1 MGRWGGRALRG
12 VRRCVAYLAPDLLGE
27 ALGWV
32 VGVGLIVLTWVVS
45 FAYLRKSDREWSP
58 MEQRIAASVREPTGR
73 FERDRRTRERV
84 LMNELALAI
93 FAVVLAITLGITYWA
108 SKRTSTATEFW
119 AAGRGISGGQNG
131 FAIAGDYMSASSFL
145 GFAGL
150 IFFFGLDGFIGLVC
164 ALVAFVPVLFLLA
177 ERMRNAGKFTMAD
190 VLAFRLKERPAR
202 LAAALGTLSVAFFYL
217 LAQMVGAGV
226 VIQALAGIDFAWS
239 VVLTGTFMV
248 VYVIFG
254 GMLATTWVQIIK
266 AGLLMACGVVI
277 TVLVLAKTGF
287 NLFDRAVAQHAEGE
301 AFLKPGLMHADA
313 INGISFGLAFL
324 LGTAGLPHILIRF
337 FTVPDARAAR
347 RSVGWAVL
355 LIGLFYVMIM
365 IIGVGAR
372 AILGS
377 GAEEASAGG
386 NLAIPLLV
394 EELGGGAG
402 TVGGDVFLAVVS
414 AIAFA
419 TILAV
424 VAGLVIS
431 ASGAMAHDL
440 WSNVVRRGKADE
452 REEVRVARVA
462 ALGLGVLAIGVAIAA
477 GEGFNVSILVGL
489 AFAVAASANLP
500 ALLCALFWPRFNT
513 TGAVVGVL
521 GGLAASLILIALSPA
536 VWPGPDGEGS
546 PIPLVQPG
554 AVLVPDRLPV
564 LLAGHGAEPRGAGRA
579 RLPRAPRPGGDRDR
593 GVLAHDQQ
601 ARRRVVRELRR
612 HAAEREAP

>member
-1 MGRWGGRALRG
+1 
-12 VRRCVAYLAPDLLGE
+12 VA
-27 ALGWV
+27 
-32 VGVGLIVLTWVVS
+32 
-45 FAYLRKSDREWSP
+45 
-58 MEQRIAASVREPTGR
+58 
-73 FERDRRTRERV
+73 
-84 LMNELALAI
+84 
-93 FAVVLAITLGITYWA
+93 
-108 SKRTSTATEFW
+108 
-119 AAGRGISGGQNG
+119 
-131 FAIAGDYMSASSFL
+131 
-145 GFAGL
+145 
-150 IFFFGLDGFIGLVC
+150 
-164 ALVAFVPVLFLLA
+164 
-177 ERMRNAGKFTMAD
+177 
-190 VLAFRLKERPAR
+190 
-202 LAAALGTLSVAFFYL
+202 
-217 LAQMVGAGV
+217 
-226 VIQALAGIDFAWS
+226 
-239 VVLTGTFMV
+239 
-248 VYVIFG
+248 
-254 GMLATTWVQIIK
+254 
-266 AGLLMACGVVI
+266 I

-287 NLFDRAVAQHAEGE
+287 DLFSQATAQHAEGS
-301 AFLKPGLMHADA
+301 AFLKPGLMHPDA

-402 TVGGDVFLAVVS
+402 TIGGDVFLAVVS

-440 WSNVVRRGKADE
+440 WSNVVRRGQADE

-462 ALGLGVLAIGVAIAA
+462 AIGLGMLAIGVAIAA

-521 GGLAASLILIALSPA
+521 GGLAASLILIGLSPA

-546 PIPLVQPG
+546 PVPLSNPALFSFPIGFLCCWLGTVMSRERNERVYHELKVRAETGIG
-554 AVLVPDRLPV
+554 AY
-564 LLAGHGAEPRGAGRA
+564 
-579 RLPRAPRPGGDRDR
+579 
-593 GVLAHDQQ
+593 
-601 ARRRVVRELRR
+601 
-612 HAAEREAP
+612 

>member
-1 MGRWGGRALRG
+1 
-12 VRRCVAYLAPDLLGE
+12 
-27 ALGWV
+27 
-32 VGVGLIVLTWVVS
+32 
-45 FAYLRKSDREWSP
+45 
-58 MEQRIAASVREPTGR
+58 
-73 FERDRRTRERV
+73 
-84 LMNELALAI
+84 MNELALSV
-93 FAVVLAITLGITYWA
+93 FAVVLAVTLAVTYWA
-108 SKRTSTATEFW
+108 SKRTRTATEFW
-119 AAGRGISGGQNG
+119 AAGRGISGAQNG

-150 IFFFGLDGFIGLVC
+150 IFFFGLDGFIGLVA
-164 ALVAFVPVLFLLA
+164 ALVAFVPVLMLLA

-190 VLAFRLKERPAR
+190 VLAFRLRERPAR
-202 LAAALGTLSVAFFYL
+202 MAAALGTLTVAFFYL
-217 LAQMVGAGV
+217 IAQMVGAGV
-226 VIQALAGIDFAWS
+226 LIQALAGIDFALS
-239 VVLTGTFMV
+239 VVITGTFMV

-266 AGLLMACGVVI
+266 AVLLMGAGVAV

-287 NLFDRAVAQHAEGE
+287 NPVELFDRAVSQHPDNA
-301 AFLKPGLMHADA
+301 AFLAPGLQHPDA

-347 RSVGWAVL
+347 ASVWWAVL
-355 LIGLFYVMIM
+355 LIGAFYVMIM

-372 AILGS
+372 AVLGP

-386 NLAIPLLV
+386 NLAVPLLA

-402 TVGGDVFLAVVS
+402 SIGGDLFLAIIS
-414 AIAFA
+414 AVAFA

-440 WSNVVRRGKADE
+440 WSNVVRRGQAGE
-452 REEVRVARVA
+452 REEVRVARIA
-462 ALGLGVLAIGVAIAA
+462 AIGLGVLAIAVSILG

-513 TGAVVGVL
+513 SGAVTGVV
-521 GGLAASLILIALSPA
+521 GGLVASLVLIALSPA
-536 VWPGPDGEGS
+536 VWPGPDAEGS
-546 PIPLVQPG
+546 PVPLSNPALISFPIG
-554 AVLVPDRLPV
+554 FLCCWLGTMLGGER
-564 LLAGHGAEPRGAGRA
+564 RA
-579 RLPRAPRPGGDRDR
+579 DTASY
-593 GVLAHDQQ
+593 
-601 ARRRVVRELRR
+601 RELAVR
-612 HAAEREAP
+612 AETGIGAH

>member
-1 MGRWGGRALRG
+1 
-12 VRRCVAYLAPDLLGE
+12 
-27 ALGWV
+27 
-32 VGVGLIVLTWVVS
+32 
-45 FAYLRKSDREWSP
+45 
-58 MEQRIAASVREPTGR
+58 
-73 FERDRRTRERV
+73 
-84 LMNELALAI
+84 MNALALAI
-93 FAVVLAITLGITYWA
+93 FAVVLAVTLGITYWA

-150 IFFFGLDGFIGLVC
+150 IFFFGLDGFIGLVA

-190 VLAFRLKERPAR
+190 VLAFRMKERPTR
-202 LAAALGTLSVAFFYL
+202 MAAALGTLSVAFFYL

-287 NLFDRAVAQHAEGE
+287 NLFDRAIAQHE
-301 AFLKPGLMHADA
+301 AGSGFLKPGLMHADT

-402 TVGGDVFLAVVS
+402 TLGGDIFLAYFRPTSRRRRSPAQARSSVHCRLCRGRRPGLPRRRWTVTGLS
-414 AIAFA
+414 HHPRA
-419 TILAV
+419 TAT
-424 VAGLVIS
+424 A
-431 ASGAMAHDL
+431 
-440 WSNVVRRGKADE
+440 
-452 REEVRVARVA
+452 
-462 ALGLGVLAIGVAIAA
+462 
-477 GEGFNVSILVGL
+477 
-489 AFAVAASANLP
+489 AVATA
-500 ALLCALFWPRFNT
+500 
-513 TGAVVGVL
+513 
-521 GGLAASLILIALSPA
+521 
-536 VWPGPDGEGS
+536 
-546 PIPLVQPG
+546 
-554 AVLVPDRLPV
+554 LVPDERVSP
-564 LLAGHGAEPRGAGRA
+564 
-579 RLPRAPRPGGDRDR
+579 APRSQTATVRSR
-593 GVLAHDQQ
+593 GLST
-601 ARRRVVRELRR
+601 RTSCTFVRSGKRS
-612 HAAEREAP
+612 